1 VEVVRKHRIPVDGVI
16 TFCESYVPLSTLVAS
31 FLEKP
36 ANDYLSASI
45 AQSKFL
51 THKQSLSYN
60 QDNPGYEGL
69 VKSDF
74 VEVFAVKDV
83 TDIPNIPPH
92 YYPLVIQSDSGACVS
107 GVKVIQTEEELKAE
121 FEDYKTSLPTLTSQG
136 DSEGANSEI
145 IVTPYFEGSQHDVT
159 LVLSDGKLLAGYV
172 ADKGLNTPDISRE
185 TTAII
190 PSSVDK
196 ELQENLVQSAWNA
209 CHKINLKDGVFQVE
223 AIHTLLGVKILK
235 IHPHISVSY
244 VDEWLFNVWDVN
256 LILYKY
262 LIAFGIKPFINKSSL
277 PRIPSKNSV
286 TASYK
291 RLKY

>member
-1 VEVVRKHRIPVDGVI
+1 
-16 TFCESYVPLSTLVAS
+16 LVAN

-51 THKQSLSYN
+51 THKQSLSCI
-60 QDNPGYEGL
+60 QDNPLYEDPVYEDL

-74 VEVFAVKDV
+74 VEVFALKDV
-83 TDIPNIPPH
+83 TDIPNIPQQ
-92 YYPLVIQSDSGACVS
+92 YYPLVIQSDSGACAS
-107 GVKVIQTEEELKAE
+107 GVKVIQTEEELRAK
-121 FEDYKTSLPTLTSQG
+121 FEDYKTSLQTLTPQE
-136 DSEGANSEI
+136 DSVGVNSEI
-145 IVTPYFEGSQHDVT
+145 IATPYFEGSQHDIT
-159 LVLSDGKLLAGYV
+159 LIISDGELLAGYV
-172 ADKGLNTPDISRE
+172 TDKGLNTPDISRE
-185 TTAII
+185 TRAIM

-209 CHKINLKDGVFQVE
+209 CHKIDLKDGVFQVE
-223 AIHTLLGVKILK
+223 AIHTLLGVKVLK
-235 IHPHISVSY
+235 IHPHISASD

-277 PRIPSKNSV
+277 PR
-286 TASYK
+286 
-291 RLKY
+291 LH